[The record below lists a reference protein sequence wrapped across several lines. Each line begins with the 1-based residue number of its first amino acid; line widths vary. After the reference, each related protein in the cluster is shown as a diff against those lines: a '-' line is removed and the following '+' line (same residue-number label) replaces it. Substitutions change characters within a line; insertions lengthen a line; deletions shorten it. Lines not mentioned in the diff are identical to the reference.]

1 MASRFSASVLTDREA
16 PVFRKVLI
24 ANRGEIA
31 LRVIRTCRELGIRT
45 VAVFS
50 EADRSALHVRFAD
63 EAVCIGPP
71 QASRSY
77 LHQPAVLAAVEI
89 TGADAVHPGYGFL
102 AENARFAAAVRA
114 MGRAF
119 IGPSAEHLHMF
130 GDKLRAKAAARAAG
144 LPLLNGSEG
153 AVEVL
158 DDAIVAAQ
166 SCGYPVMLKAAAG
179 GGGKGMRIIEDEAA
193 MRRIFDTCR
202 SEAAAAFGS
211 GEMFVERFLR
221 TPRHVE
227 VQVAGDGRGGGIYLG
242 TRDCSMQRRH
252 QKLIEEAPA
261 PGLSDRLH
269 LEIQEAAARL
279 VRQVGYQTVGT
290 VEFLVENDAFFFLE
304 VNPRIQ
310 VEHPVTEETTFIDL
324 IAEQIRLAAG
334 EGLSLTQ
341 DQVKPTGHAIEVR
354 VNAEHPWTLLPS
366 PGLIVGYHEP
376 GGPGVRVDSAA
387 HEHARIPP
395 YYDSLVA
402 KLIVRGR
409 DREHALRRLQWAME
423 EFIVQGIDTTLP
435 LQREL
440 VQTKEFLEMTHHTRF
455 VDDWLAERR
464 NKR

>member
-1 MASRFSASVLTDREA
+1 
-16 PVFRKVLI
+16 VFRKVLI

-31 LRVIRTCRELGIRT
+31 LRVIRTCRELGVRT

-50 EADRSALHVRFAD
+50 EVDRNALHVRFAD
-63 EAVCIGPP
+63 EAVCIGPA

-77 LHQPAVLAAVEI
+77 LYQPSVLAAAEI

-102 AENARFAAAVRA
+102 AENADFAAAVRA
-114 MGRAF
+114 MGLAF
-119 IGPSAEHLHMF
+119 VGPSVEHLYMF
-130 GDKLRAKAAARAAG
+130 GDKLRAKAAARLAG
-144 LPLLNGSEG
+144 LPLLGGSEG
-153 AVEVL
+153 AVETL

-166 SCGYPVMLKAAAG
+166 RCGYPVMLKAAAG
-179 GGGKGMRIIEDEAA
+179 GGGKGMRVVEDEAG
-193 MRRIFDTCR
+193 MRRMFDTCR
-202 SEAAAAFGS
+202 AEAAAAFGS

-221 TPRHVE
+221 KPRHVE

-242 TRDCSMQRRH
+242 TRDCTMQRRH

-261 PGLSDRLH
+261 PNLSERLNH
-269 LEIQEAAARL
+269 DIQEAAARL
-279 VRQVGYQTVGT
+279 VREVGYQTVGT
-290 VEFLVENDAFFFLE
+290 VEFLVEDDAFFFLE

-324 IAEQIRLAAG
+324 IAEQLRLAAG

-341 DQVKPTGHAIEVR
+341 DQVRPVGHSIEVR

-395 YYDSLVA
+395 HYDSLVA

-409 DREHALRRLQWAME
+409 DRAHALSRLQWALD
-423 EFIVQGIDTTLP
+423 EFIVQGIETTMP

-440 VQTKEFLEMTHHTRF
+440 IQTREFLDVTHHTRF
-455 VDDWLAERR
+455 VDEWLANRQR
-464 NKR
+464 KV